1 LTRVL
6 IVGGGGREHAIGW
19 KLRHSDALSD
29 LFFAPG
35 NGGTS
40 TIGTNLPVR
49 AADVPSIVRSA
60 NDLRVEL
67 VFVGPEE
74 PLALGLADELERVGI
89 RCFGPSRAAARIE
102 ASKHFAK
109 DLMDRAGVP
118 TARWET
124 FTEAADAKR
133 YVLEQPMPVVVK
145 ADGLAAG
152 KGVAVCQTV
161 EDATAFIDQ
170 AMALDAF
177 GEAGSRI
184 VIEECLVGTE
194 VSAFALCDGTKAAM
208 TVPACDYKPIGDGN
222 TGPNTGGMGSYSPSE
237 FVSSADLRAVHDDVF
252 VPVLAQMRADGN
264 PFRGILYAGLMVHS
278 EGTKVLEFNC
288 RMGDPEAQVV
298 LPRLRGD
305 LLASAISIAEG
316 SIPSTDFEWDE
327 RPRVGIVI
335 ASEGYPGRYE
345 TGVPIAGLDEIDSD
359 TLVFHAGTTVDA
371 RGQLVTAGGRVL
383 TVVGTGTTMMEA
395 REAAYRN
402 AERVRFKGAQYR
414 RDIALRAVTDAAVR
428 QA

>member
-1 LTRVL
+1 MTRVL

-19 KLRHSDALSD
+19 KLRQSSALSD

-40 TIGTNLPVR
+40 TIGTNLPVG
-49 AADVPSIVRSA
+49 AGDVDGIVRSA
-60 NDLRVEL
+60 TDLRIDL

-74 PLALGLADELERVGI
+74 PLALGLTDELERVGI

-102 ASKHFAK
+102 ASKRFAK
-109 DLMDRAGVP
+109 DLMDRAGVQ
-118 TARWET
+118 TARWKT
-124 FTEAADAKR
+124 FTDAADAKT
-133 YVLEQPMPVVVK
+133 YVLEQPMPLVVK

-161 EDATAFIDQ
+161 EEATTFIDQ
-170 AMALDAF
+170 AMVLGAF
-177 GEAGSRI
+177 GEAGVRV

-194 VSAFALCDGTKAAM
+194 VSAFALCDGSRALL
-208 TVPACDYKPIGDGN
+208 TVPACDYKPIGDGD

-237 FVSSADLRAVHDDVF
+237 FVSGDDLQAVHDDVF

-264 PFRGILYAGLMVHS
+264 PFRGILYAGLMVNS
-278 EGTKVLEFNC
+278 DGAKVLEFNC

-305 LLASAISIAEG
+305 FLASAMSIAEG

-327 RPRVGIVI
+327 RPRVGVVI
-335 ASEGYPGRYE
+335 ASGGYPERYE
-345 TGVPIAGLDEIDSD
+345 TGVPISGLDEIDSD
-359 TLVFHAGTTVDA
+359 TLVFHAGTDIDA
-371 RGQLVTAGGRVL
+371 HGELVTAGGRVL
-383 TVVGTGTTMMEA
+383 TIVGTGTTMMEA

-402 AERVRFKGAQYR
+402 AERIRFEGAQYR
-414 RDIALRAVTDAAVR
+414 RDIALRAATDAPVP

>member
-1 LTRVL
+1 MTRVL

-19 KLRHSDALSD
+19 KLRHSSALSN

-40 TIGTNLPVR
+40 VIGTNLPVQ
-49 AADVPSIVRSA
+49 AADVAGIVRSA
-60 NDLRVEL
+60 TDLRIDL

-74 PLALGLADELERVGI
+74 PLALGLTDELERVGI

-102 ASKHFAK
+102 ASKRFAK

-118 TARWET
+118 TARWKS
-124 FTEAADAKR
+124 FTESADAKR
-133 YVLEQPMPVVVK
+133 YVLEQPMPLVVK

-161 EDATAFIDQ
+161 DEATAFIDQ
-170 AMALDAF
+170 AMVLGAF
-177 GEAGSRI
+177 GEAGARI
-184 VIEECLVGTE
+184 VIEECLVGIE
-194 VSAFALCDGTKAAM
+194 VSAFALCDGTEALL
-208 TVPACDYKPIGDGN
+208 TVPACDYKPVGDGD

-237 FVSSADLRAVHDDVF
+237 FVSSDDLRAVHNDVF
-252 VPVLAQMRADGN
+252 VPVLDQMRADGN
-264 PFRGILYAGLMVHS
+264 PFRGILYAGLMVNAD
-278 EGTKVLEFNC
+278 GAKVLEFNC
-288 RMGDPEAQVV
+288 RMGDPETQVV

-305 LLASAISIAEG
+305 LLASAISISEG
-316 SIPSTDFEWDE
+316 SVPSTDLEWDE
-327 RPRVGIVI
+327 KPRVGVVI
-335 ASEGYPGRYE
+335 ASGGYPGRYE

-359 TLVFHAGTTVDA
+359 TLVFHAGTAIDA
-371 RGQLVTAGGRVL
+371 HGQLVTAGGRVL
-383 TVVGTGTTMMEA
+383 TIVGTGATMMEA

-402 AERVRFKGAQYR
+402 AAQVRFEGAQYR

-428 QA
+428 QS